1 MRRITDSWGRWFLW
15 GVAALAVVVFL
26 AGMGIIGFA
35 LVIVFREEWNDWTF
49 SDLDYLL
56 DLIRVAVYL
65 VPMTLPFLVA
75 VGFGVFVKWPF
86 ESAVSRSLAAGIGLA
101 DILFVIATI
110 AFVPA
115 FVVNGDNCSA
125 DGEVCGHFRITVW
138 QVIVIV
144 SMMLAPGTFMAGF
157 LGVLLGSRI
166 RPRIVGRP

>member
-1 MRRITDSWGRWFLW
+1 MGRITDNWGRWFLW

-35 LVIVFREEWNDWTF
+35 LVVVFLEEWNDWTF
-49 SDLDYLL
+49 SNLDYLL

-75 VGFGVFVKWPF
+75 VGFGLFVKWPF
-86 ESAVSRSLAAGIGLA
+86 ESAVWRSLAAGIGLA

-115 FVVNGDNCSA
+115 FVVSGDNCSA
-125 DGEVCGHFRITVW
+125 DGEVCGHFRITGW
-138 QVIVIV
+138 QLTLFASLI
-144 SMMLAPGTFMAGF
+144 LAPGTFVAGF
-157 LGVLLGSRI
+157 LGVLLGSRL